1 MLLKVNITSSSLVTI
16 CLLFNPLF
24 SLASG
29 AEKTGLR
36 FAADSD
42 SSSIIVINEFNY
54 NSSLAFNP
62 EDWAEF
68 INNTD
73 SPLDISGWVFKDGED
88 GHHFVISS
96 GTVMEAGE
104 FIVVCRD
111 TTLFHAH
118 FPAVDN
124 YRGNFSF
131 GLSGGGDTLRI
142 FDQYAT
148 LIDIVIYDD
157 AAPWPPEPDGEGPT
171 LELID
176 PSLPNLEHTNWR
188 ASSGFGTPGRSNG
201 DSSAAEIAINYPKY
215 FELLPP
221 FPNPFNNAAV
231 ISYELLLDL
240 EVKIGVYNLMGHETA
255 VLIDS
260 YQTAGKHAVG
270 FKAGGFPSGIYFIQA
285 KAYGYYRTQKIRN
298 IYNTRKIVLLK

>member
-1 MLLKVNITSSSLVTI
+1 MSLKVNIASSFIMTI
-16 CLLFNPLF
+16 CLLLNPLF
-24 SLASG
+24 GLASG
-29 AEKTGLR
+29 VEKTGMR
-36 FAADSD
+36 SAAVSD
-42 SSSIIVINEFNY
+42 SSSILVINEFNY
-54 NSSLAFNP
+54 NSSLGFNP
-62 EDWAEF
+62 EDWVEF
-68 INNTD
+68 YNNTD
-73 SPLDISGWVFKDGED
+73 SPLDISGWVFKDGENV
-88 GHHFVISS
+88 HHFVFTL

-118 FPAVDN
+118 FPEVDN
-124 YRGNFSF
+124 YRGNFDF

-142 FDQYAT
+142 FNQYAT

-176 PSLPNLEHTNWR
+176 PSLPNLEHDNWR

-201 DSSAAEIAINYPKY
+201 DSSAAETAINYPKY

-221 FPNPFNNAAV
+221 YPNPFNNAAV

-240 EVKIGVYNLMGHETA
+240 NVKITVYDLLGRETA
-255 VLIDS
+255 VLLNDF
-260 YQTAGKHAVG
+260 QTAGLHELRFNATG
-270 FKAGGFPSGIYFIQA
+270 LPSGIYFIHAQGS
-285 KAYGYYRTQKIRN
+285 GYYRTQKIRN
-298 IYNTRKIVLLK
+298 IYNTRKILLLK